1 MVLGADSGDVTE
13 MTLNS
18 VLSSWRPYEK
28 EVVMRE

>member
-1 MVLGADSGDVTE
+1 MVWGAESGDVTA
-13 MTLNS
+13 MMLNS